1 MKKGLI
7 VKSPWIEKIFEG
19 EKTWEIRNK
28 DVHYRGKIYLIKSG
42 TGHIYGE
49 CNLVDSKK
57 LTLDEFIK
65 NTDKHH
71 VDDISLLKYPEDKIY
86 AWIIDKVKLYEKP
99 IAYRHPCGAIIWVNL
114 DKEENIIEPIPE

>member
-19 EKTWEIRNK
+19 TKTWEIRNK

-49 CNLVDSKK
+49 CYLIDSKK

-65 NTDKHH
+65 NIDKHH

-99 IAYRHPCGAIIWVNL
+99 IAYRHPRGAIIWVNL
-114 DKEENIIEPIPE
+114 DKEENIIEQIPE